1 MKRKMLAVVLPL
13 TLALGVGCSN
23 GEAEKKKE
31 EKAKVEEAEA
41 NKKAL
46 ETVNKELDKLKEEKS
61 DLEKQNKEISKDK
74 EDKKVS
80 NSNVKTLKQYQQEVE
95 NKGMDFAV
103 EVQAVSPIIDK
114 DRSLIT
120 NHEEVKEQFKKVKV
134 VSKKLQD
141 IKAPE
146 QYEGLQTELKKSL
159 IIYEKSID
167 KILEGVD
174 ELDENKVTVNI
185 NHMFEGLDL
194 FGKTLDEIRA
204 LNEQDM
210 SEVQ

>member
-1 MKRKMLAVVLPL
+1 MSMKRKMLAVVLPL

-23 GEAEKKKE
+23 GEDEKKKE
-31 EKAKVEEAEA
+31 EKANIEAEA

-46 ETVNKELDKLKEEKS
+46 ETVNKELDKLKEEKA
-61 DLEKQNKEISKDK
+61 DLEKQTK
-74 EDKKVS
+74 EDKKIDKAKLKT
-80 NSNVKTLKQYQQEVE
+80 VKEYQQEVD
-95 NKGMDFAV
+95 NKGLDFAT
-103 EVQAVSPIIDK
+103 EVQKVNPIIEK
-114 DRSLIT
+114 DQTLIT
-120 NHEEVKEQFKKVKV
+120 NHQEVKEQFDKVKV

-174 ELDENKVTVNI
+174 ELDENKVTTNI
-185 NHMFEGLDL
+185 NYMFEGLEM
-194 FGKTLDEIRA
+194 FGKAIDEIRA
-204 LNEQDM
+204 LDEQNM